1 MSMEEILDILNGLGL
16 DVDFEHCT
24 TLIDDGNLESLD
36 IVTVIAELSDAFDI
50 TIPARDIVPE
60 NFNSAEAMLNM
71 VNRLLDE

>member
-1 MSMEEILDILNGLGL
+1 MDEILEILNGLGL
-16 DVDFEHCT
+16 DADFEHCT
-24 TLIDDGNLESLD
+24 NLVDDGILASLD
-36 IVTVIAELSDAFDI
+36 IVSIIAELSDVFDI

>member
-1 MSMEEILDILNGLGL
+1 MDEILEILNGLGL

-24 TLIDDGNLESLD
+24 SLVDDGILASLD
-36 IVTVIAELSDAFDI
+36 IVSIIAELSDAFDI

>member
-1 MSMEEILDILNGLGL
+1 MDEILEILNGLGL
-16 DVDFEHCT
+16 DADFEHCT
-24 TLIDDGNLESLD
+24 RLVDDGILASLD
-36 IVTVIAELSDAFDI
+36 IVSIIAELSDVFDI

>member
-1 MSMEEILDILNGLGL
+1 MEEILDILNALGL
-16 DVDFEHCT
+16 NADFEHCT
-24 TLIDDGNLESLD
+24 TLIDDGILESLD
-36 IVTVIAELSDAFDI
+36 IVTIIAELSDAFDI

>member
-1 MSMEEILDILNGLGL
+1 MDEILEILDGLGL
-16 DVDFEHCT
+16 DADFEHCT
-24 TLIDDGNLESLD
+24 GLVDDGILSSLD
-36 IVTVIAELSDAFDI
+36 IVSIIAELSDAFDV

>member
-1 MSMEEILDILNGLGL
+1 MEEILDILNSLGL
-16 DVDFEHCT
+16 DADFEHCT
-24 TLIDDGNLESLD
+24 TLIDDGILESLD
-36 IVTVIAELSDAFDI
+36 IVTIIAELSDAFDI

>member
-1 MSMEEILDILNGLGL
+1 MDEILEILNGLSL
-16 DVDFEHCT
+16 DVDFENCK
-24 TLIDDGNLESLD
+24 TLIDDGILESLD